1 VTTDA
6 GAGVGPSGTEADP
19 AGDGVD
25 AAAAAA
31 AADRA
36 WHQGWVFAG
45 FLVLF
50 SAAVVLVSEIV
61 AARVIAPYVGI
72 TLETF
77 SAVIGCVLAG
87 ISLGA
92 WLGGVLS
99 DRIPPRLMLGPVFVV
114 GGLLLVASPF
124 IVRNMGPNATASN
137 PMSALNLAVAA
148 FFLPSVVLSTVSPA
162 AVKMLGQG
170 RPNLGLVAGGLSAIG
185 TAGALLGNFGAGFV
199 LVGEFRTD
207 QILIISGAACIV
219 LGGLVA
225 MLNHSGVLGRAIPV
239 GVIVIGL
246 AMTGVDGRLPC
257 DAETKYVC
265 LNITEEAP
273 QQFLISSNIYSS
285 SFTDVANPTNLRFA
299 YAKDVAGIVAADPT
313 PQGTAP
319 SFGYVGGGGYTL
331 PLYFDAVYPGAG
343 HEVFEIDEELV
354 EEVDDALQVPG
365 LLDRFPTTIGDAR
378 VELATA
384 EPAAF
389 DIIVG
394 DAFAGISVPWHLT
407 TREFLEVIRS
417 RLAPGGLYV
426 MNIIDYDDY
435 ALARAEARTIEE
447 VFGEVMIVARPDV
460 LADTGDEGANI
471 ILVGG
476 AELPSRDAV
485 VQAVAAQGSG
495 SAVSDEATVAAF
507 TAGAELLTDD
517 FAPVDQLVGNPEA

>member
-1 VTTDA
+1 MRPPAPPGNADA
-6 GAGVGPSGTEADP
+6 AA
-19 AGDGVD
+19 D
-25 AAAAAA
+25 AAAAE
-31 AADRA
+31 RA

-50 SAAVVLVSEIV
+50 SAGVVLVSEVV

-87 ISLGA
+87 ISLGS

-99 DRIPPRLMLGPVFVV
+99 DRIAPRVLLGPVFVL
-114 GGLLLVASPF
+114 GGALLIASPF
-124 IVRNMGPNATASN
+124 IVRSMGPDATASN
-137 PMSALNLAVAA
+137 PASALGLAFAG
-148 FFLPSVVLSTVSPA
+148 FFLPSVALSAVSPA

-170 RPNLGLVAGGLSAIG
+170 RPNLGLVAGGLSAIA

-199 LVGEFRTD
+199 LVGAFRTD

-219 LGGLVA
+219 VGGVVA
-225 MLNHSGVLGRAIPV
+225 LLNQRGVLGRVVPV
-239 GVIVIGL
+239 FVIVLGL
-246 AMTGVDGRLPC
+246 AATTMDGRIPC

-299 YAKDVAGIVAADPT
+299 YAKDVAGIVAADPRPT
-313 PQGTAP
+313 GAAP
-319 SFGYVGGGGYTL
+319 RIGYVGGGGYTL
-331 PLYFDAVYPGAG
+331 PLYFDAVYPGAR

-354 EEVDDALQVPG
+354 EEVDAALGVPG

-378 VELATA
+378 VELGTA
-384 EPAAF
+384 DPGAF
-389 DIIVG
+389 DVIVG

-407 TREFLEVIRS
+407 TREFLEVVKS
-417 RLAPGGLYV
+417 RLAPGGIYV

-435 ALARAEARTIEE
+435 ELARAEAHTIEQ
-447 VFGEVMIVARPDV
+447 VFGDLMIVARPDV
-460 LADTGDEGANI
+460 LADQGDVGANI

-476 AELPSRDAV
+476 EDLPERDAV
-485 VQAVAAQGSG
+485 VQAVAAQASG
-495 SAVSDEATVAAF
+495 SAVSDPATVEAF
-507 TAGAELLTDD
+507 IDGATLLTDD
-517 FAPVDQLVGNPEA
+517 YAPVDQLIGNPNP